1 VAAPEGRDEVTTA
14 AQIVLFN
21 PAPRSGWQVQRR
33 IELPLGL
40 LSVAS
45 PLDRAGWR
53 VRIVEEY
60 GNQHWRD
67 DLLQAL
73 SDECL
78 CFGVTSM
85 TGPQILH
92 AVRACRLVRERWPRL
107 PIVWGGIHG
116 SLLPE
121 ETLRSG
127 WADVVVVGEGEETLP
142 HLVATLAN
150 GGALAEVAGIAYLEG
165 GNFRRNAPRPYVD
178 LNRQAPLSYHL
189 VNMDHYR
196 RRLFGMDHV
205 SFNSSRG
212 CTFRCSFCW
221 DPVLHGRRWRA
232 MDPDTVLEQ
241 LKRVIRDYGIRGFLF
256 TDDHFFIDLDR
267 ARGILEGIVRSN
279 LGISI
284 SKLQIRADT
293 ICKMDEDFLKLL
305 VRARVRR
312 FTVGV
317 ESGNQQLLDAMHKE
331 ITLDQV
337 IEANRRLLPHP
348 IVPVYLFMMGLPGE
362 TPAQFAESVALA
374 VRLTDENP
382 HAVKTFNIY
391 TPFPGTEM
399 YQAALRAGLAPPSRL
414 EDWAGF
420 NWRNIPPH
428 APWVHPET
436 RRLAEG
442 LDFPL
447 MFLGKG
453 HFVTPYKK
461 TNPVAVALSRLYY
474 PLARYR
480 VKHLDVRFPVETKV
494 VKALGLFGRQ
504 D

>member
-1 VAAPEGRDEVTTA
+1 MR
-14 AQIVLFN
+14 IVLFN

-40 LSVAS
+40 LSVAT
-45 PLDRAGWR
+45 PLDRDGWD

-60 GNQHWRD
+60 GNRLW
-67 DLLQAL
+67 LQELIEAL
-73 SDECL
+73 RGECV

-92 AVRACRLVRERWPRL
+92 AIRACKVVREQRPGL

-121 ETLRSG
+121 QTLRSG
-127 WADVVVVGEGEETLP
+127 WADVVVIGEGEETFCQ
-142 HLVATLAN
+142 LVQTLAAK
-150 GGALAEVAGIAYLEG
+150 GSLAEVPGITYIEDGKLRATE
-165 GNFRRNAPRPYVD
+165 PRPYVD
-178 LNRQAPLSYHL
+178 LDKQAPLSYHL
-189 VNMDHYR
+189 INMDHYR
-196 RRLFGMDHV
+196 RRLFGVDHV

-221 DPVLHGRRWRA
+221 DPVLHGRKWRA
-232 MDPDTVLEQ
+232 MQPETVMEHLR
-241 LKRVIRDYGIRGFLF
+241 RVIRDYGIRGFLF
-256 TDDHFFIDLDR
+256 TDDHFFIDMDR
-267 ARGILEGIVRSN
+267 ARGILEEIVRSN
-279 LGISI
+279 LDISI

-293 ICKMDEDFLKLL
+293 ICRMDRDFLELL
-305 VRARVRR
+305 VKAKVRR

-317 ESGNQQLLDAMHKE
+317 ESGNQGLLEAMHKD
-331 ITLDQV
+331 ITIEQV
-337 IEANRRLLPHP
+337 IEANRKLIPHP

-362 TPAQFAESVALA
+362 TPEQFGESVALA

-399 YQAALRAGLAPPSRL
+399 YGTALSAGLQPPQRL
-414 EDWAGF
+414 EDWATF

-428 APWVHPET
+428 APWIDPRT
-436 RRLAEG
+436 RRLVEG

-461 TNPVAVALSRLYY
+461 TNPIAVGLSRLYY

-480 VKHLDVRFPVETKV
+480 VKNMDARFPVETRV
-494 VKALGLFGRQ
+494 VKSLGLFGRQ